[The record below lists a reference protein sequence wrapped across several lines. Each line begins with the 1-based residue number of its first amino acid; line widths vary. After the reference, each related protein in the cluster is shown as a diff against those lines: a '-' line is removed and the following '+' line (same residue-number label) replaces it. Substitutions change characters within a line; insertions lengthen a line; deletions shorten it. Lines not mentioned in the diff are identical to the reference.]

1 MCRKKKQK
9 AVVVEQPV
17 AQVDYT
23 PGEEYVYAREA
34 RPRRVKTVYAKVGG
48 LTPVAKPS
56 EFVQLTPI
64 VTPISIV
71 PYLSQQQGL
80 FTYSDDEEYVEDEE

>member
-1 MCRKKKQK
+1 MFGKKKKQQ
-9 AVVVEQPV
+9 VVIEQQP
-17 AQVDYT
+17 APQVDYV
-23 PGEEYVYAREA
+23 PGEEYVYAQRAE

-56 EFVQLTPI
+56 DFVQLTPI

-71 PYLSQQQGL
+71 PYLSQEQAV
-80 FTYSDDEEYVEDEE
+80 FTYSDADEE